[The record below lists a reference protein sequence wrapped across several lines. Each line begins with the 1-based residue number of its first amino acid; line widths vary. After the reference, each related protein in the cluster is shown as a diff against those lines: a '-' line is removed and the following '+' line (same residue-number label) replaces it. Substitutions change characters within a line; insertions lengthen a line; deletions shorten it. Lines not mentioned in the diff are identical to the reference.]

1 MFLQWYY
8 RSFQRCHLNVSRLLL
23 VGTTAYGSF
32 DKSRH
37 TNITSNLLQV
47 EAMLG
52 QYVNSNQDRVLGVLP
67 FFHIFGLTVV
77 VHFSLYLGVPLT
89 VMTKFD
95 LPLFLNV
102 IQTHQISLSCLV
114 PPIMVLL
121 AKHPMVEKYNISSLR
136 TIISGAAPLS
146 AELSRDVQARLTG
159 CKIVQG
165 YGLTETSPVVTF
177 GNLSCPVEGK
187 IPKKKKKKRQSGL
200 LIHTLL

>member
-1 MFLQWYY
+1 MAL
-8 RSFQRCHLNVSRLLL
+8 
-23 VGTTAYGSF
+23 F

-47 EAMLG
+47 EAMFG
-52 QYVNSNQDRVLGVLP
+52 PHINSNQDRVLGVLP
-67 FFHIFGLTVV
+67 FFHIFGLTAV
-77 VHFSLYLGVPLT
+77 VHLAIYMGLPLT
-89 VMTKFD
+89 VMSKFD

-121 AKHPMVEKYNISSLR
+121 AKHPLVDQYNISSLR

-146 AELSRDVQARLTG
+146 AELSQDVQARLTG
-159 CKIVQG
+159 CKIIQG

-187 IPKKKKKKRQSGL
+187 NSRTKANRN
-200 LIHTLL
+200 